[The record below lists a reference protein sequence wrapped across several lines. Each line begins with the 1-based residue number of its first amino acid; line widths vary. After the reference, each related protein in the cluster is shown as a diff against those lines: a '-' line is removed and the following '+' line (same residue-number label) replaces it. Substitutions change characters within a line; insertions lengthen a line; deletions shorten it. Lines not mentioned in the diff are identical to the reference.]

1 MNIEFVEVFQEK
13 NVAHK
18 DVSTSKQAYSLRK
31 VFVNPEHVVCMRA
44 DDLMGQRLD
53 EGLLPV
59 DLDSRQGFT
68 KLYINRGQFGLDVT
82 VVGNPAL
89 IQQKIDESVA
99 KQKTLLKG

>member
-1 MNIEFVEVFQEK
+1 MNIEFIEIFQEK

-18 DVSTSKQAYSLRK
+18 DVSTSKQSYSLRK

-82 VVGNPAL
+82 IVGNPEL
-89 IQQKIDESVA
+89 IQQKIDESTA